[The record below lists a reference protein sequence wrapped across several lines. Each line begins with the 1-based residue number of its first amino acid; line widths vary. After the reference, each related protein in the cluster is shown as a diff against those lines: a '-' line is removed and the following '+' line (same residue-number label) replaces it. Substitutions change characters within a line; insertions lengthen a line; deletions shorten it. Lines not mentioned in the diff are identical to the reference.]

1 MRRVYL
7 DKERKGCA
15 ICEKCGR
22 VQRIQVAET
31 AREQTI
37 KIRCKCRHTF
47 SVHID
52 QRRHYRKDVSLP
64 GIFER
69 ICPGNAEKG
78 KVIVQDISQ
87 NGVGFLT
94 YTKQKINA
102 NDVLKLKFTLND
114 PHSSTIDVRGTVKIV
129 RDQYVGVELDRPNEH
144 TQKILGFYLMQD
156 GRGRKEKEG
165 GDRSEIHDTRRL
177 LEPEE
182 GWNPFRLPLG
192 RDGDAVGFRGHL
204 RTLSGG
210 SLLRVLAN
218 EKKTGVLNLVR
229 SDKRGALC
237 FSKGDIIA
245 VSGDGWDRLGEVLV
259 EKGAIT
265 REVLAHGLALATSSG
280 KRLGEILLS
289 SGFVAEKTLR
299 EIMHFHIRKSVQD
312 LLDWSEGHFE
322 YQDCAVDF
330 HGTGVRPTVPDEIQN
345 GLRPKP
351 KKREHSR
358 LPVAWPVSILTAAGP
373 ISGEIRN
380 ISLTGALVYCRQ
392 LPDPKHFHRL
402 SIEITKYAHMMLL
415 TVEMI
420 RLDVVYIDCH
430 GPIYSIGTR
439 FVEIDEHDLEFLST
453 RVLR

>member
-37 KIRCKCRHTF
+37 KIECKCRHTF
-47 SVHID
+47 SVRID
-52 QRRHYRKDVSLP
+52 QRQHYRKDVSLP

-69 ICPGNAEKG
+69 VCPQNAEKG
-78 KVIVQDISQ
+78 NVIVQDISQ
-87 NGVGFLT
+87 TGVGFLT
-94 YTKQKINA
+94 YTKQKVNI
-102 NDVLKLKFTLND
+102 NDVLKLKFTLDD
-114 PHSSTIDVRGTVKIV
+114 PHRSTIHVRGTVKIV
-129 RDQYVGVELDRPNEH
+129 KDRYVGVELDRPNEH
-144 TQKILGFYLMQD
+144 TQKALGFYLMQD
-156 GRGRKEKEG
+156 GGDRKEKQG
-165 GDRSEIHDTRRL
+165 ADRSEIHDMRRL
-177 LEPEE
+177 LEPQED
-182 GWNPFRLPLG
+182 WNPFRLPLG
-192 RDGDAVGFRGHL
+192 RAGDAVGFSGHL
-204 RTLSGG
+204 RALSGAR
-210 SLLRVLAN
+210 LLRVLAD
-218 EKKTGVLNLVR
+218 EKKTGVLHLVR

-237 FSKGDIIA
+237 FSNGDIIA
-245 VSGDGWDRLGEVLV
+245 VSGDGWHRVGEVLV

-265 REVLAHGLALATSSG
+265 REVLAHGLALARSSG
-280 KRLGEILLS
+280 KRLGEILLG
-289 SGFVAEKTLR
+289 SGFVAENTLR
-299 EIMHFHIRKSVQD
+299 EIMHNHIRKSVQD

-330 HGTGVRPTVPDEIQN
+330 HAVGVTPVVPDELQN
-345 GLRPKP
+345 GLRRKP
-351 KKREHSR
+351 KKREYSR

-373 ISGEIRN
+373 IVGEIRN

-402 SIEITKYAHMMLL
+402 SIEIKKYAHIMLL

-420 RLDVVYIDCH
+420 RLDVVYVDYH

-439 FVEIDEHDLEFLST
+439 FVEIDEQDLEFLST
-453 RVLR
+453 KVLS

>member
-1 MRRVYL
+1 
-7 DKERKGCA
+7 
-15 ICEKCGR
+15 
-22 VQRIQVAET
+22 
-31 AREQTI
+31 
-37 KIRCKCRHTF
+37 
-47 SVHID
+47 
-52 QRRHYRKDVSLP
+52 VSLP

-94 YTKQKINA
+94 YTKQKINV

-129 RDQYVGVELDRPNEH
+129 KDQYVGVELDRPNEH

-192 RDGDAVGFRGHL
+192 RDEDAVGFRGHL

-330 HGTGVRPTVPDEIQN
+330 HGTGVRPMVPDEIQN